1 MAQPT
6 FARPTD
12 TGSAGSIG
20 SGVLPFPLVLT
31 VSTQSVE
38 AEDGS
43 GALWEKSSGRG
54 VVRVTLNGPDR
65 PGERR
70 GNVSRVRR
78 SVLGFPESSAPMA
91 GALMVLRGERV
102 SEAVTRARTRW
113 NRCYKT
119 PR

>member
-1 MAQPT
+1 MDWHGISYRWSVVV
-6 FARPTD
+6 ARPTD

-20 SGVLPFPLVLT
+20 SGVLPFPLALT
-31 VSTQSVE
+31 VTTQSVE

-70 GNVSRVRR
+70 GNVSHVRR

-91 GALMVLRGERV
+91 GAPNGY
-102 SEAVTRARTRW
+102 SEASG
-113 NRCYKT
+113 
-119 PR
+119 